1 MGKSKTAEQ
10 FYVAQGRDKVPT
22 MDAEQPVTA
31 LAVLTA
37 DQQAR
42 QTIEDLH
49 MRFAKTPKSTKVR
62 FEDHGLSVDDFE
74 EANEGLLKMLDVD
87 MS

>member
-1 MGKSKTAEQ
+1 MFGRYMGKSKTAEQ
-10 FYVAQGRDKVPT
+10 FYVAEGRDKVPT
-22 MDAEQPVTA
+22 MDAGRPVAA

-62 FEDHGLSVDDFE
+62 FEVRQLRHY
-74 EANEGLLKMLDVD
+74 
-87 MS
+87 